1 MIYYYTLFTIFV
13 IILSMMVV
21 DPNVSDYIILLSKIS
36 KINLQRTYWMIR
48 FHPIIISSPISKWL
62 MMRKYMKI
70 IKQLSEN
77 NYD

>member
-1 MIYYYTLFTIFV
+1 
-13 IILSMMVV
+13 MMVV